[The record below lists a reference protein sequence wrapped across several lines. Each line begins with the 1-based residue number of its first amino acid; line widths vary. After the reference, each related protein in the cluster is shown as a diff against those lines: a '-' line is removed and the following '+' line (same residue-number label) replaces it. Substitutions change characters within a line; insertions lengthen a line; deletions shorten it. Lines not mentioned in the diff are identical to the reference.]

1 MRYTGAMVNN
11 FRSILLTG
19 AGGGLGAAL
28 ARRYAAPGVR
38 LALIGRNRDRL
49 AEVEAQCVARGASVE
64 LASIDVTDRAA
75 LAAWIIAADDAR
87 PFDLVIANA
96 GISGGTSGLGES
108 SDPSRLIFQVNLDG
122 VLNTIEPILPRLRR
136 RGAGTVALMS
146 SLAGFRGLPGS
157 PAYAA
162 SKAAVRVLG
171 EALRG
176 DYLPSGVI
184 VSVICPGFV
193 TTRMTAHNRF
203 HMPFLMSAERAA
215 DIMVRGLARGK
226 ARIAFPWPMYALTR
240 VVAALPSVV
249 IDRIMRRLPRKAPP
263 SEA

>member
-1 MRYTGAMVNN
+1 MVKN

-19 AGGGLGAAL
+19 AGSGLGAAL

-38 LALIGRNRDRL
+38 LALIGRNESRL
-49 AEVEAQCVARGASVE
+49 AAVEADCVARGATVE
-64 LASIDVTDRAA
+64 RASIDVTERAA
-75 LAAWIIAADDAR
+75 LAAWIVAADTAM

-108 SDPSRLIFQVNLDG
+108 DDQSRLIFAINLDG
-122 VLNTIEPILPRLRR
+122 VLNTIDPILPRMRR
-136 RGAGTVALMS
+136 RGSGSVALMS
-146 SLAGFRGLPGS
+146 SLAGFRGLPGA
-157 PAYAA
+157 PAYGA

-193 TTRMTAHNRF
+193 TTPMTARNRF
-203 HMPFLMSAERAA
+203 HMPFLMTAERAA
-215 DIMVRGLARGK
+215 EIMVRGLARGK
-226 ARIAFPWPMYALTR
+226 ARIAFPWPMYALAR
-240 VVAALPSVV
+240 VMAALPSAVV
-249 IDRIMRRLPRKAPP
+249 DLFIGKLPRKAPP
-263 SEA
+263 VTG

>member
-1 MRYTGAMVNN
+1 MVKN

-19 AGGGLGAAL
+19 AGSGLGAAL

-38 LALIGRNRDRL
+38 LALIGRNEARL
-49 AEVEAQCVARGASVE
+49 AQVAADCVARGATVE
-64 LASIDVTDRAA
+64 CASIDVTERAA
-75 LAAWIIAADDAR
+75 LAAWVTAADEAV

-108 SDPSRLIFQVNLDG
+108 SDQSRLIFAINLDG
-122 VLNTIEPILPRLRR
+122 VLNTIDPVLPRMRR
-136 RGAGTVALMS
+136 RGAGAVALMS
-146 SLAGFRGLPGS
+146 SLASFRGLPGA
-157 PAYAA
+157 PAYGA

-176 DYLPSGVI
+176 DYMPSGVI

-193 TTRMTAHNRF
+193 TTPMTARNRF
-203 HMPFLMSAERAA
+203 HMPFLMTADRAA
-215 DIMVRGLARGK
+215 EIMVRGLARGK

-240 VVAALPSVV
+240 LIAALPSAL
-249 IDRIMRRLPRKAPP
+249 IDLFIGRLPRKAPP
-263 SEA
+263 VAG